1 MAIGIVETKYG
12 KVSGV
17 ELEGKYAGI
26 TEFRGIPYAAPPV
39 GDRRWKAPE
48 EPESWEGVR
57 KCDTYAKM
65 AYQKLEYKGIRTT
78 NVSMVETYYEGM
90 PEMSEDCLY
99 LNLCTGA
106 QKAGEKQPVLIWYHG
121 GGLTAGYNHEINN
134 DPSELAKRGIIV
146 VNVAQ
151 RLGPFGYLSIPQLSK
166 EQGGK
171 SGNYGLM
178 DQLKA
183 LDWITENIEA
193 FGGDP
198 DNITVGG
205 VSGGTWKSAA
215 IAACPAAKGRVRRII
230 AQSVFRCYMKYAT
243 MEVAEQQGS
252 EFIKN
257 IGFDPEHVT
266 LEELRALPPEKILT
280 DDLPRD
286 HVIGDMC
293 CDGDLVPY
301 ETVLETFEK
310 LPWNV
315 DILSSTTCGE
325 ADVFAAPS
333 DRYYYGHY
341 KVAGGAGYGGPK
353 HCDTAAAFYEHFKDL
368 LGDLYEKYDFE
379 NLVKVTDENSE
390 KVSRQL
396 ASLGLTRPG
405 KGSGARTLMKHRII
419 SVHLGKMHP
428 ESKYYTY
435 LFTQILPIEEKYIGT
450 FMDPEKLLAFHGSD
464 TWFTFNSL
472 RPGIPPHRPWREEDY
487 HLGETACD
495 YWANFIRTGDPN
507 GAGLPEWPSAAD
519 DYGWLDL
526 NAKPVAHKGLE
537 TRLDELIHEY
547 VCKSYGLT
555 D

>member
-1 MAIGIVETKYG
+1 MAIGIVETRYG
-12 KVSGV
+12 KVQGV
-17 ELEGKYAGI
+17 EMQGKYEGI

-39 GDRRWKAPE
+39 GNLRWKAPQD
-48 EPESWEGVR
+48 PESWDGV
-57 KCDTYAKM
+57 KVCDTYAPM
-65 AYQKLEYKGIRTT
+65 AYQKVQYKDIQTT
-78 NVSMVETYYEGM
+78 NVSMVEKYYDDM

-106 QKAGEKQPVLIWYHG
+106 QKAGEKHPVLIWYHG
-121 GGLTAGYNHEINN
+121 GGLTAGYNHEVTD

-151 RLGPFGYLSIPQLSK
+151 RLGPFGYLSLPQLSK

-215 IAACPAAKGRVRRII
+215 IAAAPASRGRVKRIF

-243 MEVAEQQGS
+243 MDVAEKQGC
-252 EFIKN
+252 EFIHN
-257 IGFDPEHVT
+257 IGFDPDTVT
-266 LEELRALPPEKILT
+266 LEELRSLPPEQILT
-280 DDLPRD
+280 ENLPRD

-301 ETVLETFEK
+301 ETVLESFEK
-310 LPWNV
+310 LEWDV

-333 DRYYYGHY
+333 DIYYYGHY
-341 KVAGGAGYGGPK
+341 KVAGGAGYGGSK
-353 HCDTAAAFYEHFKDL
+353 NCDTAKKFYEHFKEL

-379 NLVKVTDENSE
+379 HLVKVDDANAER
-390 KVSRQL
+390 VSRQL

-405 KGSGARTLMKHRII
+405 KGSGARTLMKHRVV
-419 SVHLGKMHP
+419 SMHLGKLHP
-428 ESKYYTY
+428 NANYYTY
-435 LFTQILPIEEKYIGT
+435 LFTQTLPVEEKYLGT
-450 FMDPEKLLAFHGSD
+450 FMDPDKLMAFHGSD
-464 TWFTFNSL
+464 SWFVFNSL
-472 RPGIPPHRPWREEDY
+472 REGIPPHRPWGEEDY
-487 HLGETACD
+487 KLGEISCD
-495 YWANFIRTGDPN
+495 YCANFIRTGNPN
-507 GAGLPEWPSAAD
+507 GEGLPEWPSAAD
-519 DYGWLDL
+519 NYGWLDL
-526 NAKPVAHKGLE
+526 NSKPVGHKGLE
-537 TRLDELIHEY
+537 SKLDELIHEY
-547 VCKSYGLT
+547 ICLNYGLE